1 MWDHVLHGVA
11 ETLIWTISEVQE
23 GGVHRG
29 LSGTTTSASS
39 SATSTTATTSTAA
52 QEQSSVTANLS
63 AGTWVGLQALTA
75 FCVIA
80 AAVACALLARPH
92 IQQNLTARQYAPI

>member
-1 MWDHVLHGVA
+1 MTLLWDIT
-11 ETLIWTISEVQE
+11 ETLLRTISEGQKE
-23 GGVHRG
+23 ELGRALRG
-29 LSGTTTSASS
+29 TP
-39 SATSTTATTSTAA
+39 STTATTSTAA